1 MESARLLTEDEARGL
16 TGAIQRGLSGVLE
29 LREAIAQAYLGEA
42 DVALGYESW
51 ESYCNAEFAV
61 RGLRPDSQARKGLAH
76 FLNKQG
82 LPQRAIAAATGT
94 SQRTVSNDLREQN
107 CSERSTSKPAGQ
119 EVARSVVTESPA
131 EGASQPDMADAP
143 GLSGPNPIISGAP
156 RAAWVKQAN
165 ASIESLVMH
174 PKLTDK
180 QRRAEIR
187 FLSRMIKALEKDEHW

>member
-61 RGLRPDSQARKGLAH
+61 RGLRPDAETRKELTY
-76 FLNKQG
+76 FLSKQG
-82 LPQRAIAAATGT
+82 LPQRAIAAATGA
-94 SQRTVSNDLREQN
+94 SQSTVSDDLRDRSR
-107 CSERSTSKPAGQ
+107 SERSTSKPAGQ
-119 EVARSVVTESPA
+119 EAAQSMVTESPA
-131 EGASQPDMADAP
+131 EAGSEPDMAAAP
-143 GLSGPNPIISGAP
+143 RAVGPNPIISGVP
-156 RAAWVKQAN
+156 RAAWVRQAN